1 MPCGCVVYIL
11 TRGVP
16 CSFLKQGMLWVWNII
31 SAWASALLVLAVMGN
46 AKASSCGTGDGTATH
61 AFSFS
66 AFTRILFLLS
76 QWVGVIL
83 TFMYASTEEN
93 SPCRIWPCN

>member
-1 MPCGCVVYIL
+1 M
-11 TRGVP
+11 GVEYHIGVG
-16 CSFLKQGMLWVWNII
+16 F
-31 SAWASALLVLAVMGN
+31 ALLVLAVMGN